1 MSAGEQASFPIEHWE
16 GAGKY
21 IADELN
27 KAMKKAGSNS
37 DQDSKDLEDSELMKH
52 WHERNGSGGKGALV
66 GGAVAGLPG
75 AAVGYLVDRHGSTGG
90 DFKARKFDASKDN
103 DAWTTT
109 EDCSFEEL
117 PGKWAQ
123 YLLDLRNYQTKCW
136 NELVDCWNANY
147 LYQLN
152 SPRTL
157 WDKAE
162 LWKSVK
168 TKEMDNLVT
177 DIGKMQLQT
186 SWVGAGATAYGKAIG
201 VQTEAFAKITEL
213 VQASGGA
220 LNDGSTGLQR
230 FYLSVAQC
238 AIQMQTELETN
249 QPPTK
254 EDMGY
259 RTRVAISVFKNCK
272 DYFENELEQG
282 IRTWSTQ
289 VDDGVKKLKDA
300 IANERPFTG
309 QQWPKVGDLSDM
321 EPGPTN
327 PMGMPP
333 TTPGSYPNTSMPDV
347 DTDMPVTPD
356 GYDPTDMDNAG
367 YGESKL

>member
-1 MSAGEQASFPIEHWE
+1 MTTGEQASFPIENWE

-21 IADELN
+21 IADELK
-27 KAMKKAGSNS
+27 KAMDKADTNA
-37 DQDSKDLEDSELMKH
+37 DQDKQDLQDSELMKT
-52 WHERNGSGGKGALV
+52 WKDQNGGFGGFMSEV
-66 GGAVAGLPG
+66 GDTLFGESAD
-75 AAVGYLVDRHGSTGG
+75 YD
-90 DFKARKFDASKDN
+90 ARKFDASLDN
-103 DAWTTT
+103 QSWTTT
-109 EDCSFEEL
+109 EKCTFDQL
-117 PGKWAQ
+117 PGKWDQ

-136 NELVDCWNANY
+136 NELVAYWNQNY

-152 SPRTL
+152 SPKTL

-168 TKEMDNLVT
+168 TTEMDNLLT
-177 DIGKMQLQT
+177 DIGKMQLQN
-186 SWVGAGATAYGKAIG
+186 SWTGPGATAYGNAIG

-238 AIQMQTELETN
+238 AIQMQNELEMN
-249 QPPTK
+249 QPPNK

-272 DYFENELEQG
+272 DYFQNELQEG

-289 VDDGVKKLKDA
+289 VNDGVKKLKDG
-300 IANERPFTG
+300 IANERPFTS
-309 QQWPKVGDLSDM
+309 QKWPEIGDLSDM
-321 EPGPTN
+321 KPGPSGM
-327 PMGMPP
+327 PGMPP
-333 TTPGSYPNTSMPDV
+333 TPTGPGPSTTTPDLETE
-347 DTDMPVTPD
+347 MPVTPD
-356 GYDPTDMDNAG
+356 GYDATEMDNAA